1 MTFTFRIV
9 ILLKIETWD
18 DFGPLDLHQKK
29 KKKKFEFLIF
39 KRYEIHLLPFM
50 LKKGCKFAL

>member
-1 MTFTFRIV
+1 MI
-9 ILLKIETWD
+9 
-18 DFGPLDLHQKK
+18 FGPLDLHQKK

-50 LKKGCKFAL
+50 LKKGGKFAL

>member
-18 DFGPLDLHQKK
+18 DFWSIRLTPKK

-50 LKKGCKFAL
+50 LKKGGKFAL